1 MHEIVIN
8 WFVDFPKN
16 WATFLIAMIPV
27 TELRVSIPLAI
38 EVYKLSPLMA
48 WLYSV
53 LGTYFAMILVVF
65 LLDPISK
72 ALSHNISFFNIF
84 FKWLFQHT
92 KKKNSKKVSKYG
104 SWSIFILAAIP
115 VPILGG
121 LSGALAA
128 FAFRFPASKSLPLLL
143 LGTMLSGGI
152 ILWLTI
158 FLG

>member
-1 MHEIVIN
+1 MHDIVIN

-16 WATFLIAMIPV
+16 WATFIIAMIPV
-27 TELRVSIPLAI
+27 TELRASIPLAI
-38 EVYKLSPLMA
+38 EVYKLNPFMA

-53 LGTYFAMILVVF
+53 SGTYFAMVLIVF

-72 ALSHNISFFNIF
+72 ALSHHVGFFNIF

-92 KKKNSKKVSKYG
+92 KKKNSKKVNKYG

-121 LSGALAA
+121 LSGAVAA
-128 FAFRFPASKSLPLLL
+128 FVFRFPASKSLPLLL